1 MGYYFNKMFKF
12 VAKRAF
18 SSQNTLMGALNTQ
31 GNHNLRVMA
40 TPTWPVPYYQR
51 AFRAEANLNMKDGD
65 LMHVGVHLQAGHA
78 MVAKEALKLKEMGMS
93 LKPLSNIMTSPTTAQ
108 NSLTLTNSVKL
119 TLTTSS
125 TALVLPTSRTSA
137 SWPSMT
143 SEMSSPE
150 RSYFSAALFKLH

>member
-1 MGYYFNKMFKF
+1 MFKF

-78 MVAKEALKLKEMGMS
+78 MVAKEALKLEGNGYVVEAIEQHYDITNYCTEFAD
-93 LKPLSNIMTSPTTAQ
+93 SNQFCEAYTDDLLDCIGLANEQNVRIMAEHD
-108 NSLTLTNSVKL
+108 LGD
-119 TLTTSS
+119 
-125 TALVLPTSRTSA
+125 ALN
-137 SWPSMT
+137 
-143 SEMSSPE
+143 
-150 RSYFSAALFKLH
+150 